1 MAENCLRHFHR
12 NVETVEH
19 SCYPSAEPM
28 PAVPLVTDNRLH
40 LATAEIIK
48 VQRPPLLLTSK
59 NPFAVPVLLLMSR

>member
-1 MAENCLRHFHR
+1 
-12 NVETVEH
+12 
-19 SCYPSAEPM
+19 M

-48 VQRPPLLLTSK
+48 VSGRRFFFTSK